1 MFGGVTGVNEKTS
14 HCVAFFGDSGGDDC
28 INAIHGFVDN
38 LS

>member
-1 MFGGVTGVNEKTS
+1 VLHFSEK
-14 HCVAFFGDSGGDDC
+14 GGDDC